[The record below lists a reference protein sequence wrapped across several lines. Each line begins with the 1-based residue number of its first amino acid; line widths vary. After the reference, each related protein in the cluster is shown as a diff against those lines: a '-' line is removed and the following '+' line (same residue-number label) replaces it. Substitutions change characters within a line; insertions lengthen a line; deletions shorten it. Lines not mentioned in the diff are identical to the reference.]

1 MEKTV
6 GNEELIEYMIG
17 NPVIYVC
24 SSKDFKL
31 DWR

>member
-6 GNEELIEYMIG
+6 GNEELMEYMTD

-31 DWR
+31 D